1 MPSRE
6 LRDAGRRGGPASA
19 LVRSLRPAQ
28 WVKNLFVV
36 VPLVF
41 AHRLDRTELSLKAFL
56 AFLAF
61 CAASSAIYLL
71 NDVRDRESDLQHPLK
86 RHRPIAAGE
95 LGVAP
100 AIVSAVALLVLAA
113 FASARL
119 PALFSWALSAY
130 VTLNVLYSL
139 ALKRVVI
146 LDVMSIA
153 AGFVLRVL
161 AGAAAIEVEVSSWLL
176 LCTTF
181 VALFLAFSKRRHEIA
196 TLPAGE
202 IATRA
207 VLAHYDLTFLDQLIN
222 VVTASTVIA
231 YSLYTVDPATAA
243 RLGTKHLVWTVP
255 LVLYGVFRFLY
266 LLYRGT
272 DARSPTDAILRDPPF
287 LLNLLLW
294 GALVLLLIYGL

>member
-1 MPSRE
+1 
-6 LRDAGRRGGPASA
+6 
-19 LVRSLRPAQ
+19 
-28 WVKNLFVV
+28 

-41 AHRLDRTELSLKAFL
+41 AHRLDRPQLSFKAFL

-71 NDVRDRESDLQHPLK
+71 NDVRDRESDRRHPLK

-100 AIVSAVALLVLAA
+100 ALVASAALLLLAAVAS
-113 FASARL
+113 ASL
-119 PALFSWALSAY
+119 PALFAWALSAY
-130 VTLNVLYSL
+130 VMLNVLYSL
-139 ALKRVVI
+139 GLKRVVI
-146 LDVMSIA
+146 LDVMAIA
-153 AGFVLRVL
+153 GGFVLRVL
-161 AGAAAIEVEVSSWLL
+161 AGAAAIEVAVSSWLL

-196 TLPAGE
+196 TLPTGE
-202 IATRA
+202 VGTRA
-207 VLAHYDLTFLDQLIN
+207 VLSQYDLTFLDQLIN

-231 YSLYTVDPATAA
+231 YSLYTVDPATAT
-243 RLGTKHLVWTVP
+243 RLGTRHLVWTVP
-255 LVLYGVFRFLY
+255 LVLYGVFRFLF

-272 DARSPTDAILRDPPF
+272 GARSPTDAILRDPPF
-287 LLNLLLW
+287 ILNLLLW

>member
-1 MPSRE
+1 MI
-6 LRDAGRRGGPASA
+6 GA
-19 LVRSLRPAQ
+19 LLRSLRPAQ

-41 AHRLDRTELSLKAFL
+41 AHRLDRPQLSLQAFL

-71 NDVRDRESDLQHPLK
+71 NDVRDRESDLRHPLK
-86 RHRPIAAGE
+86 RHRPIASGE
-95 LGVAP
+95 LGIGA
-100 AIVSAVALLVLAA
+100 ALISAVGLLALAA
-113 FASARL
+113 IASVRL
-119 PALFSWALSAY
+119 PALFAIALSAY

-139 ALKRVVI
+139 GLKRVVI
-146 LDVMSIA
+146 LDVMTIA

-181 VALFLAFSKRRHEIA
+181 VALFLAFSKRRQEIA
-196 TLPAGE
+196 TLPPGE
-202 IATRA
+202 VTTRA
-207 VLAHYDLTFLDQLIN
+207 VLEQYNLTFLDQLIN

-231 YSLYTVDPATAA
+231 YSLYTVDPATAP
-243 RLGTKHLVWTVP
+243 RLGTRHLVWTVP
-255 LVLYGVFRFLY
+255 LVVYGVFRFLF
-266 LLYRGT
+266 LLYRRN

-294 GALVLLLIYGL
+294 GILVLLLIYGL